1 MLLQIILMDNIY
13 LLPAALFPAIPLMM
27 ISFGNR
33 YTSLATLIRKIHDD
47 LMTRKLS
54 KKDKETNS
62 YLKQIDVLRKRLTL
76 NRATSTLAAMAF
88 ITNLVAIYF
97 AYVENFTLFGAMFTA
112 SLVMFGLSLILYII
126 ELQLATKAL
135 DTHLQDLAEL

>member
-1 MLLQIILMDNIY
+1 
-13 LLPAALFPAIPLMM
+13 MM

-33 YTSLATLIRKIHDD
+33 YTTLATLIRKIHDD
-47 LMTRKLS
+47 LMSRHLTKE
-54 KKDKETNS
+54 DKETNS

-88 ITNLVAIYF
+88 ITNLIAIYF
-97 AYVENFTLFGAMFTA
+97 AYEENFTSFGVMFIA
-112 SLVMFGLSLILYII
+112 SLIMFGLALVLYII

>member
-1 MLLQIILMDNIY
+1 MNNIY

-33 YTSLATLIRKIHDD
+33 YTTLATLIRKIHDD
-47 LMTRKLS
+47 LMSRKLT
-54 KKDKETNS
+54 KKDKETNR

-88 ITNLVAIYF
+88 ITNLIAIYF
-97 AYVENFTLFGAMFTA
+97 AYIENFTSFGVVFTA
-112 SLVMFGLSLILYII
+112 SLVMFGLALILYII

-135 DTHLQDLAEL
+135 DTHLQDLADL